1 MQIVNLSDNN
11 ILTYLQSLSRGR
23 CGIAVDSPTHEVL
36 WSLVLYP
43 TIQSLESV
51 FKLRIR
57 LSTIGNV
64 SCTMQYTLY
73 RRACR
78 RVFPI
83 GNVLRKT
90 VPRRTVFSTDDGV
103 TTRFCSFSSLLLLRA
118 AKNTVILLLFYFS
131 VKLIAIAIANSTF
144 IILHYIH
151 NVTIS

>member
-1 MQIVNLSDNN
+1 MSKFFQHYMLVRSE
-11 ILTYLQSLSRGR
+11 SLYVRTRDVGFSRTQY
-23 CGIAVDSPTHEVL
+23 CHTEC
-36 WSLVLYP
+36 
-43 TIQSLESV
+43 
-51 FKLRIR
+51 IR